1 MHNSLYL
8 SMNLPCTLFETVSR
22 FDDNSADDMRYGDM
36 GQHDLLALGL
46 NDISAKVDPWRFIR
60 YDFPHPSYVDGM
72 FGVST
77 PGRKISHDECVDILF
92 NEMKEL
98 SHEFSFWGEYKS
110 LIGEL
115 IDHFRYG
122 NGSAFYSQQ
131 LNSAF
136 HERINEYSL
145 DSPLSIIKTSIKNN
159 FDPNPNSEYHSPL
172 LLDIKIKLFKS
183 TLSKFNSREDRIN
196 GLGISIH
203 DIAAQ
208 KITLFRLEK
217 YAIGWEGTVDFKAQ
231 DHFGLDITDIKNK
244 FYNKFRFFRIWFF
257 LQHHKDFAF
266 KPFFTNFDSVERIN
280 SYL

>member
-1 MHNSLYL
+1 MPDSLYL

-22 FDDNSADDMRYGDM
+22 FDNNSADDMRYGDM
-36 GQHDLLALGL
+36 GEHELLALGL
-46 NDISAKVDPWRFIR
+46 NDISVKVDPWHLIR
-60 YDFPHPSYVDGM
+60 YDFPRPSSVDGI

-92 NEMKEL
+92 TEMKEL
-98 SHEFSFWGEYKS
+98 SHEFSFWGEYKT

-122 NGSAFYSQQ
+122 NGSTFYSEK
-131 LNSAF
+131 LNEAF
-136 HERINEYSL
+136 HSRINEYSS
-145 DSPLSIIKTSIKNN
+145 DGPLSIIRTCIKKS
-159 FDPNPNSEYHSPL
+159 FDPQPNFEYHTPL
-172 LLDIKIKLFKS
+172 LQDIKIKLLNS
-183 TLSKFNSREDRIN
+183 TLSKFNSQKDRIN

-208 KITLFRLEK
+208 KITLFRLQK
-217 YAIGWEGTVDFKAQ
+217 YAIDWEGIVYFKAQ

-244 FYNKFRFFRIWFF
+244 FYKEFRFFRIWFF
-257 LQHHKDFAF
+257 LQHHKEFAF